1 MSPGLCPLFLAPQE
15 GHVLVS
21 VCVGAIEGL
30 EMLKQ
35 RGFHKS
41 FRTYVAHSAYVFLVQ
56 SGPICPQMSPL
67 KFILLLS
74 N

>member
-1 MSPGLCPLFLAPQE
+1 MSPGPCPLFSGPQE

-21 VCVGAIEGL
+21 VCMGAIEGL

-41 FRTYVAHSAYVFLVQ
+41 FRTCVNHSAYVFLVQ
-56 SGPICPQMSPL
+56 SRPICPHMSL
-67 KFILLLS
+67 KFKLLLS